1 MSIMKVLLI
10 PNMSRDSAISCA
22 RKVLSRLNQL
32 GSVNYILEEHAAA
45 FSDTSAVPLSFE
57 EAAPLSDVVIAIG
70 GDGTI
75 LHAAKSA
82 VSFHKPVLGINA
94 GRVGF
99 LAQLEDK
106 EEDLELLT
114 NLTWG
119 RYSLENR
126 MMIEA
131 IHHTKKGDKRY
142 YAINDVVLSRGE
154 LARIIDIEVTCH
166 SQVVYDYRADG
177 VILATPTGSTAYSM
191 SAGGPVVDHTLDM
204 LILTPIAPHSLFSR
218 SILFS
223 PDKELEIRTRQINNS
238 AKFYMIVDG
247 EEAIR
252 IDDGEYISVRK
263 AEQSVQFVILKKKE
277 FYEILN
283 RKMIGRG

>member
-1 MSIMKVLLI
+1 M
-10 PNMSRDSAISCA
+10 
-22 RKVLSRLNQL
+22 
-32 GSVNYILEEHAAA
+32 
-45 FSDTSAVPLSFE
+45 
-57 EAAPLSDVVIAIG
+57 
-70 GDGTI
+70 
-75 LHAAKSA
+75 
-82 VSFHKPVLGINA
+82 
-94 GRVGF
+94 
-99 LAQLEDK
+99 
-106 EEDLELLT
+106 
-114 NLTWG
+114 
-119 RYSLENR
+119 
-126 MMIEA
+126 
-131 IHHTKKGDKRY
+131 
-142 YAINDVVLSRGE
+142 
-154 LARIIDIEVTCH
+154 
-166 SQVVYDYRADG
+166 
-177 VILATPTGSTAYSM
+177 
-191 SAGGPVVDHTLDM
+191 DHTLDM

>member
-1 MSIMKVLLI
+1 MKILLI
-10 PNMSRDSAISCA
+10 PNMNRDSAVSCA
-22 RKVLSRLNQL
+22 RKVIGRLNQL
-32 GSVNYILEEHAAA
+32 GVAIYILEEHAAA
-45 FSDTSAVPLSFE
+45 FSDTSAVPMSFE
-57 EAAPLSDVVIAIG
+57 EAAPLSDVVVAVG

-82 VSFHKPVLGINA
+82 VAFHKPVLGINA

-106 EEDLELLT
+106 EEDLALLT
-114 NLTWG
+114 NLSWG

-126 MMIEA
+126 MMIQA
-131 IHHTKKGDKRY
+131 THHRKKGDRQY

-154 LARIIDIEVTCH
+154 LARIIDIEVTCN

-177 VILATPTGSTAYSM
+177 VILSTPTGSTAYSM
-191 SAGGPVVDHTLDM
+191 SAGGPVADHALDM

-223 PDKELEIRTRQINNS
+223 PDKQLEIRTRQINNS

-252 IDDGEYISVRK
+252 IDDGEYISVRR
-263 AEQSVQFVILKKKE
+263 AERSVQFVVLKKKE